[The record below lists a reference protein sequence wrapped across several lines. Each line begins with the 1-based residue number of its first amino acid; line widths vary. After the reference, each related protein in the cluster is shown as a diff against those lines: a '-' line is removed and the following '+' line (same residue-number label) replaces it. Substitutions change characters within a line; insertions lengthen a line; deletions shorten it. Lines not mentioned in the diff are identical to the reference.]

1 MYIYVL
7 ILALTK
13 VEATYLCNIVNNLF
27 LCRDVVINKR
37 CPFHNTVTTNTSNS
51 SQRPKIVDSLSLY
64 VLYHNLDRIV
74 LHIDLNVTVAPRL

>member
-1 MYIYVL
+1 MYICTYTA
-7 ILALTK
+7 LALTK

-64 VLYHNLDRIV
+64 VFIS
-74 LHIDLNVTVAPRL
+74 